1 MHQLKSSLKSP
12 GIRALNLAD
21 FVCTRSST
29 LTRWTRDSTDI
40 PLAVH
45 GHSGGTEGTWASF
58 NPPPKAQGP
67 QPNPT
72 LEDPTS
78 QFVGEGSLPDGRRSS
93 THHLRHGILSL
104 GRGLQARPAVGLPG
118 GWPSG
123 WGTTAVLSHLFFALL
138 LTSWLSFS
146 LRLRNSRK
154 LRAVC
159 SLWVLSRGSRRRTV
173 WAEIP
178 FVP

>member
-78 QFVGEGSLPDGRRSS
+78 QFIGEGSLPDGRRSS
-93 THHLRHGILSL
+93 THHLRHGTSPWVVVSK
-104 GRGLQARPAVGLPG
+104 QGLPSAYLEAG
-118 GWPSG
+118 
-123 WGTTAVLSHLFFALL
+123 HLAGAPQPY
-138 LTSWLSFS
+138 SPISS
-146 LRLRNSRK
+146 SPC
-154 LRAVC
+154 C
-159 SLWVLSRGSRRRTV
+159 SLPG
-173 WAEIP
+173 
-178 FVP
+178 